1 MSDKDLH
8 FEIPEID
15 FTADDIEHSISSV
28 VEKIGNKK
36 HKKNIVLLVA
46 GIVPFVRIDA
56 HTAVRPEI
64 IFPPEQ
70 PNCINEINAK
80 LIEQF
85 NTNHQDIHISQHMD
99 KPFSNSGN
107 PFISNR
113 HNEKFLQT
121 RYANVQFNQLYK
133 KFCMIKTKR
142 K

>member
-8 FEIPEID
+8 LEIPEID
-15 FTADDIEHSISSV
+15 LTADDIEQSISSV

-36 HKKNIVLLVA
+36 HKRNMVLLVA
-46 GIVPFVRIDA
+46 GMFPIARIDA

-70 PNCINEINAK
+70 PDCLKELNAK

-85 NTNHQDIHISQHMD
+85 NMNHKQPVI
-99 KPFSNSGN
+99 NSGVNSRN
-107 PFISNR
+107 PFIDNR
-113 HNEKFLQT
+113 HDEKILKT
-121 RYANVQFNQLYK
+121 RYTNVQFNQLYK

>member
-8 FEIPEID
+8 LEIPKID

-28 VEKIGNKK
+28 VKKIGNKK
-36 HKKNIVLLVA
+36 HKSNMILLVA

-56 HTAVRPEI
+56 HTAVRPEFI
-64 IFPPEQ
+64 LPPEQ
-70 PNCINEINAK
+70 PDCINEINAK

-85 NTNHQDIHISQHMD
+85 D
-99 KPFSNSGN
+99 KKHKQPVINSGVNSHN
-107 PFISNR
+107 PFIDNR
-113 HNEKFLQT
+113 HDEKILKT